1 MHCEISRNSG
11 VMLILRHTDGI
22 PPAARQGV
30 VAIGNFDGVHRGHR
44 AVIETG
50 LALARAEGRPFG
62 VLTFEPHPR
71 SVFQPELAPFR
82 LTPFRIKAHLIEAT
96 GADFLFVQGFDLD
109 YARTTADAFIADT
122 LVRDLDVRHIVVGH
136 DYAFGKGRT
145 GSPETLRRTGAA
157 QGFGV
162 TELAAVTGRA
172 GVILSSTAARDAI
185 REGRCE
191 DAAAILGRDW
201 KIEGRVEHGEAR
213 GRTIGF
219 PTANLHLTDTLRPRA
234 GVYTVRAR
242 VEGDPRSFSGVANY
256 GRRPTFDG
264 KGAVLEVHL
273 FDFAE
278 SLYDRHL
285 CVAFAH
291 FLRDEHK
298 FDGIESLKRQILL
311 DVETAR
317 RKLSPAGPETSV

>member
-1 MHCEISRNSG
+1 
-11 VMLILRHTDGI
+11 MLILRHTDDI
-22 PPAARQGV
+22 PAEVRGGV

-44 AVIETG
+44 AVIGAG
-50 LALARAEGRPFG
+50 LALARAEGRPLG

-82 LTPFRIKAHLIEAT
+82 LTPFRIKAQLIEEM

-109 YARTTADAFIADT
+109 YARTAADDFIADT
-122 LVRDLDVRHIVVGH
+122 LVRGLDVRHIVVGH
-136 DYAFGKGRT
+136 DYAFGRGRT
-145 GSPETLRRTGAA
+145 GTPDSLRRAGAA
-157 QGFGV
+157 RGFGV

-201 KIEGRVEHGEAR
+201 EIEGRVEHGEAR

-219 PTANLHLTDTLRPRA
+219 PTANIHLTDTLRPRA
-234 GVYTVRAR
+234 GVYAVRAR
-242 VEGDPRSFSGVANY
+242 LEGDGRVFSGVANC
-256 GRRPTFDG
+256 GTRPTFDG
-264 KGAVLEVHL
+264 MGTVLEVHL
-273 FDFAE
+273 FDVAE

-285 CVAFAH
+285 RVAFAH
-291 FLRDEHK
+291 FLRDERK

-311 DVETAR
+311 DADTAR
-317 RKLSPAGPETSV
+317 RMLSPAASETSV